1 MTEEKSYNVLRKSN
15 TDIIAILSFYL
26 ERLLNQVRRRLSPHK
41 SRTITVKVGI
51 PPEIFL
57 PWVTAVDRHSTRFH
71 SKVDRQYSSLGRGHR
86 VVSKAS
92 ITFTHRKA
100 FIFHLRQVI
109 LPSTASSIIHYLSAT
124 FKNGGTTKVEISEDK
139 PAVFNYVASK
149 GVVTLSCQYCILNRF
164 QSSCI

>member
-57 PWVTAVDRHSTRFH
+57 PWVTAVDRHSTRFN
-71 SKVDRQYSSLGRGHR
+71 SKVDHQYSSLGRGHR
-86 VVSKAS
+86 VV
-92 ITFTHRKA
+92 
-100 FIFHLRQVI
+100 
-109 LPSTASSIIHYLSAT
+109 
-124 FKNGGTTKVEISEDK
+124 TKV
-139 PAVFNYVASK
+139 
-149 GVVTLSCQYCILNRF
+149 
-164 QSSCI
+164 